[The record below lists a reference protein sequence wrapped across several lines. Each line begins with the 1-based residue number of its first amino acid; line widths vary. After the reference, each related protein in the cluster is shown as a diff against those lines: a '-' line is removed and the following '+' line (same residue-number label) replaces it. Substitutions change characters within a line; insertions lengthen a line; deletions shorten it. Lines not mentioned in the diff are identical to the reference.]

1 MATIPNKTALDPA
14 FIEARKKARSP
25 IEQRILEAAA
35 SVFGEKGFHAA
46 RTADIAK
53 LAKTTERTLFKYFT
67 TKTDL
72 YGETLLPALASI
84 AMVEGMRHTGD
95 LFDTDST
102 TFRAWQDNLLS
113 ERLRHSEQIVP
124 QIKMLLVSLLTDDE
138 MRLWFNARW
147 KTEVWEHAIH
157 SLRKFQKRGLVRR
170 DVDLNAAARLI
181 ISVNL
186 GYVLTRLVLAPEID
200 WNETAD
206 FNANGDFLSRA
217 LCV

>member
-1 MATIPNKTALDPA
+1 VATIPNKAALDPA
-14 FIEARKKARSP
+14 FIEAREKARSP

-53 LAKTTERTLFKYFT
+53 LAKTTERTLFKYFP
-67 TKTDL
+67 TKTAL

-138 MRLWFNARW
+138 MRSWFNARW
-147 KTEVWEHAIH
+147 KTEVWDHAVH
-157 SLRKFQKRGLVRR
+157 SLRKFQDRGLLRR

-200 WNETAD
+200 WNETED
-206 FNANGDFLSRA
+206 FTANGDFLSRA